1 MVIDNVELNNG
12 RYCNYDLIF
21 MDCNMPFMDGYE
33 ATTQIR
39 EYLYSQDLAQPI
51 ISAITGHTE
60 QAYIDKSI
68 LCGMNQVL
76 SKPVQVE
83 VLSHLIRELGYHGE
97 GMGEAHKKK
106 VEKAPSQSEIDILEE
121 YIEDHE
127 VANELISH
135 SKIWKINK
143 GILDKTSQNKFNRRS
158 T

>member
-1 MVIDNVELNNG
+1 MVIDNVTLNQG

-33 ATTQIR
+33 ATTKIR
-39 EYLYSQDLAQPI
+39 DYLYSQDLNQPI

-83 VLSHLIRELGYHGE
+83 VLQHLIKELGYHGE
-97 GMGEAHKKK
+97 GMGEADKKK
-106 VEKAPSQSEIDILEE
+106 AEKVPSQSEIDILEE
-121 YIEDHE
+121 YIEEQE
-127 VANELISH
+127 VANELTSH
-135 SKIWKINK
+135 SKIWQINK
-143 GILDKTSQNKFNRRS
+143 GILDKTSLNQLKRRS